1 MKIFRS
7 EQIKKIDELTIK
19 NEPIASVDL
28 MERAAGQLF
37 KWYIDRFE
45 RSRRIII
52 FIGPGNNGGDGLAL
66 ARMLFESRYDPYVYY
81 IQFTDKTTKDW
92 EINRQRL
99 EKETNVPFN
108 LIYNIDQFPLI
119 CSDDIVVD
127 AIFGSGLTRPA
138 DGLPADIIRKIN
150 LSDAEIISIDIPS
163 GLFGEDNSSNVSDN
177 IVKADFTLSFQFPKL
192 SFMFPENERFTGEW
206 ILLPIGLSNQGIQ
219 TIDSSWFLLE
229 NRDILPRLKKRNK
242 FDHKGDYGHGLL
254 VAGSYGKIGAA
265 ILGAKAALKTGLG
278 LITCHIPSSGNYII
292 QTALPEA
299 MVQIDNSEKYVSGI
313 KQANIFSAIGIGP
326 GIGTGSETQKAVHDL
341 LLSCEKPLVID
352 ADGLNILGLNK
363 DWLSLLPK
371 ETILTP
377 HPKEFERIAGKTDNS
392 FLRLKKQIEFSK
404 AYNCVV
410 VLKGAHSSITTPD
423 GKVFFNTTGNPG
435 MASAGSGDVLTGI
448 ILSLLSQGYSSENA
462 CVTGVYL
469 HGLAGDIAALK
480 SCYESIIASD
490 IIDNIGNAFIKIRS
504 DD

>member
-1 MKIFRS
+1 
-7 EQIKKIDELTIK
+7 
-19 NEPIASVDL
+19 
-28 MERAAGQLF
+28 
-37 KWYIDRFE
+37 
-45 RSRRIII
+45 
-52 FIGPGNNGGDGLAL
+52 
-66 ARMLFESRYDPYVYY
+66 
-81 IQFTDKTTKDW
+81 
-92 EINRQRL
+92 
-99 EKETNVPFN
+99 
-108 LIYNIDQFPLI
+108 
-119 CSDDIVVD
+119 
-127 AIFGSGLTRPA
+127 
-138 DGLPADIIRKIN
+138 
-150 LSDAEIISIDIPS
+150 
-163 GLFGEDNSSNVSDN
+163 
-177 IVKADFTLSFQFPKL
+177 
-192 SFMFPENERFTGEW
+192 MFPENERFTGEW
-206 ILLPIGLSNQGIQ
+206 IILPIGLSNQCIQ

-377 HPKEFERIAGKTDNS
+377 HPKEFERIAGKIDNS

-404 AYNCVV
+404 VYNCVV